1 MCNFHT
7 FFMDEVRIQVIAKEK
22 LSLFLAYILI
32 FFFFYDVMKDIS
44 KKLKRDI
51 SEIVYKL
58 FF

>member
-1 MCNFHT
+1 
-7 FFMDEVRIQVIAKEK
+7 MDEVRIQVIAKEK